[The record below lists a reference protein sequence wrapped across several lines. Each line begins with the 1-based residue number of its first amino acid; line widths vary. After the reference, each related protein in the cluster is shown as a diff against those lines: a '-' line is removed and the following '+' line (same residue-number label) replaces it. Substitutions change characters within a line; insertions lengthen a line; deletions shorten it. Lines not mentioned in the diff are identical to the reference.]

1 MAIVIEL
8 TDDELKNNEINIF
21 NKVRVQN
28 IETIL
33 MNIIVLADL
42 KKKKLKPAFNNQHQS
57 F

>member
-21 NKVRVQN
+21 NKVRVQKHQN
-28 IETIL
+28 YFDEYNCFGWLIKT
-33 MNIIVLADL
+33 
-42 KKKKLKPAFNNQHQS
+42 KLKPAFNNQHQS